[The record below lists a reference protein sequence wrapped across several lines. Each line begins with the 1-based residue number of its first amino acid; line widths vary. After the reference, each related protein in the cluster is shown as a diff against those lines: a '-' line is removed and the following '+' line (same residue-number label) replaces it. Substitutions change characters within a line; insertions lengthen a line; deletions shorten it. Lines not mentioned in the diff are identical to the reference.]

1 MEYKLKN
8 SFKYYAKDG
17 NNEDKAITIIFNDE
31 KFNIAKVQR
40 ALAIFM
46 NDIALKMFSN
56 MNTSKNND
64 VVANEEEKAKSLQE
78 KITEYKAI
86 GFNLFSFLDI
96 EKCEL
101 ILKLMLKNGCLY
113 YKEDNDLASNDKFID
128 TLDIVDIYVILG
140 YYFINFTAKQLV

>member
-17 NNEDKAITIIFNDE
+17 NNEDEAITIVFNEE

-46 NDIALKMFSN
+46 NDIALKMLSN
-56 MNTSKNND
+56 INTSKNND
-64 VVANEEEKAKSLQE
+64 DVIKAVKTKSLQE
-78 KITEYKAI
+78 EITEYKAI
-86 GFNLFSFLDI
+86 GFSLFSFLDI

-113 YKEDNDLASNDKFID
+113 YKEDSDLATNDKFID
-128 TLDIVDIYVILG
+128 TIDIIDIYVILG

>member
-8 SFKYYAKDG
+8 SFKYYGKDG
-17 NNEDKAITIIFNDE
+17 NNEDEAITIVFNEE

-46 NDIALKMFSN
+46 NDIALKMLSN
-56 MNTSKNND
+56 INTSKNND
-64 VVANEEEKAKSLQE
+64 DVIKAVKTKSLQE
-78 KITEYKAI
+78 EITEYKAI

-113 YKEDNDLASNDKFID
+113 YKEEQDLATNDKFID